1 LNNFA
6 GSRVVSPKVEKL
18 KKELGPISEV
28 EVKLS
33 RLHRKIRTV
42 LDVDPQIDG
51 SGSSGHQTGIETRG

>member
-1 LNNFA
+1 
-6 GSRVVSPKVEKL
+6 VVSPKVEKL

-33 RLHRKIRTV
+33 QLHRKIRTV